1 MARKGLRSQ
10 RLGTALLIGAAVALA
25 AGDALRPV
33 PAQAQGFGW
42 DNFFRPFPTQRS
54 QPRYEQRIAPAD
66 FSRAPAPARR
76 TETPASHI
84 LVLGNSMAD
93 WLAYGLEDA
102 LSETPEFG
110 VTRKHRTYSGLL
122 RYEPRADTPDWAQA
136 AREIIAAEKP
146 NFIVMIVGLNDRQ
159 PIRERIATPATPTR
173 GAAPKPSA
181 TPAAEPAAQPTRP
194 QPQAQPQ
201 SNEPHDAENPEQ
213 LSIPAPETPRGARVA
228 GTHEFRSD
236 KWAELYSKKIDDTIA
251 ALKSRGVPVLWVG
264 LPSVRGQRSTSDM
277 VYLNELYRTRA
288 EKNGIAFVDVWD
300 GFVDEGGR
308 FALQGPDF
316 EGQTRRLRTA
326 DGVHFTKAGARKLAH
341 YVEREITRLATRGPV
356 AVALPASEPQPQTPA
371 AKTGG
376 ATARPLAGPVMPLTA
391 AANVGEDGLLGGSG
405 ARPAQDHIT
414 VTRVLVKGEAVEP
427 PAGRGDDFA
436 WPRRGVAPFG
446 ADPAVATTTLPLPVM
461 QGAPAKTV
469 LAPNADA
476 PATVAAAPRR
486 VVQRPQQPPPQQQ
499 RPTQPQRGFFF
510 PFFR

>member
-1 MARKGLRSQ
+1 MARKSLRSQ
-10 RLGTALLIGAAVALA
+10 QLGRALLIGAAVALA
-25 AGDALRPV
+25 AVDAIRPV

-54 QPRYEQRIAPAD
+54 QPRYEQRVAPAD
-66 FSRAPAPARR
+66 FSRAPAPPRR

-84 LVLGNSMAD
+84 LVLGDSMAD

-122 RYEPRADTPDWAQA
+122 RYEPRAETPDWAQA
-136 AREIIAAEKP
+136 AREIITAEKP
-146 NFIVMIVGLNDRQ
+146 NFIVMMVGLNDRQ
-159 PIRERIATPATPTR
+159 AIRERAPAPAPAR
-173 GAAPKPSA
+173 GGAAAKPPA
-181 TPAAEPAAQPTRP
+181 NQPAAP
-194 QPQAQPQ
+194 PQALPQ
-201 SNEPHDAENPEQ
+201 ESEQHDAEHPEQ
-213 LSIPAPETPRGARVA
+213 LSIAAPEAPRGARGA
-228 GTHEFRSD
+228 GMHEFRSD

-288 EKNGIAFVDVWD
+288 EKNGITFVDVWD

-341 YVEREITRLATRGPV
+341 YVEREITRMAARGPV

-371 AKTGG
+371 AKTDG

-391 AANVGEDGLLGGSG
+391 ATNAGEDGLLGGAG
-405 ARPAQDHIT
+405 ARPTTDHVT

-446 ADPAVATTTLPLPVM
+446 ADPVVATTTLPVPVM

-469 LAPNADA
+469 LAPNADVPAAA
-476 PATVAAAPRR
+476 PAAPRR
-486 VVQRPQQPPPQQQ
+486 VVQRPQRSQQAEPP

>member
-1 MARKGLRSQ
+1 MVRKSLRGQ
-10 RLGTALLIGAAVALA
+10 QLVVALLIGAAAIGA
-25 AGDALRPV
+25 AVELVRPV
-33 PAQAQGFGW
+33 PAQAQGLGW

-54 QPRYEQRIAPAD
+54 QPRYEQRVAPAD
-66 FSRAPAPARR
+66 FSRAPASPRR

-84 LVLGNSMAD
+84 LVLGDSMAD

-102 LSETPEFG
+102 LGETPEFG

-122 RYEPRADTPDWAQA
+122 RYEPRAETPDWAQA

-146 NFIVMIVGLNDRQ
+146 NFIVMMVGLNDRQ
-159 PIRERIATPATPTR
+159 SIRERAPAPAVPGR
-173 GAAPKPSA
+173 GAAA
-181 TPAAEPAAQPTRP
+181 QRPAAPAGEPTTQPARP
-194 QPQAQPQ
+194 QPQAEPQ
-201 SNEPHDAENPEQ
+201 QNEPPDAENPEQ
-213 LSIPAPETPRGARVA
+213 LSIAAPEAPRGTRVA
-228 GTHEFRSD
+228 GTHEFRTD

-251 ALKSRGVPVLWVG
+251 ALKNRGVPVLWVG

-288 EKNGIAFVDVWD
+288 EKNGITFVDVWD

-341 YVEREITRLATRGPV
+341 YVEREIMRLAARGPV

-376 ATARPLAGPVMPLTA
+376 STARPLAGPVMPLTA

-405 ARPAQDHIT
+405 ARPSPDHVT

-446 ADPAVATTTLPLPVM
+446 ADPVVATTTLPLPVM

-476 PATVAAAPRR
+476 PVTPAAPRR
-486 VVQRPQQPPPQQQ
+486 VVQRPQQPAQQQQ
-499 RPTQPQRGFFF
+499 RPQQQQRGFFF

>member
-1 MARKGLRSQ
+1 MARKSLRSQ
-10 RLGTALLIGAAVALA
+10 RLVVALLVGAAAIGVAVELV
-25 AGDALRPV
+25 RPV

-54 QPRYEQRIAPAD
+54 QPRYEQRVAPAD

-84 LVLGNSMAD
+84 LVLGDSMAD

-146 NFIVMIVGLNDRQ
+146 NFIVMMVGLNDRQ
-159 PIRERIATPATPTR
+159 AIRERAPVPAPAR
-173 GAAPKPSA
+173 GAAAK
-181 TPAAEPAAQPTRP
+181 PAASQPAAP
-194 QPQAQPQ
+194 PQAQPKESEQ
-201 SNEPHDAENPEQ
+201 HDAEHPEQ
-213 LSIPAPETPRGARVA
+213 LSIAAPEAPRGARVA

-251 ALKSRGVPVLWVG
+251 ALKSRGVPVFWVG

-288 EKNGIAFVDVWD
+288 EKNGITFIDVWD

-341 YVEREITRLATRGPV
+341 YVEREITRLAARGPV

-405 ARPAQDHIT
+405 ARPAHDHVT

>member
-1 MARKGLRSQ
+1 MDRKSPRGQ
-10 RLGTALLIGAAVALA
+10 QFVVALLIGAAAISVAAELV
-25 AGDALRPV
+25 RPV
-33 PAQAQGFGW
+33 PAQAQGLGW
-42 DNFFRPFPTQRS
+42 DGFFRPFPSQRT
-54 QPRYEQRIAPAD
+54 QPRSEQRVAPAD
-66 FSRAPAPARR
+66 FSRAPAPSRR
-76 TETPASHI
+76 AEPATSHI
-84 LVLGNSMAD
+84 LVLGDSMAD

-102 LSETPEFG
+102 LGETPEFG

-122 RYEPRADTPDWAQA
+122 RYEPRAETPEWAQA

-146 NFIVMIVGLNDRQ
+146 NFIVMMVGLNDRQ
-159 PIRERIATPATPTR
+159 SIRERVPVPAPARGGASKPPASEPT
-173 GAAPKPSA
+173 
-181 TPAAEPAAQPTRP
+181 T

-201 SNEPHDAENPEQ
+201 QNEPPDAENPEQ
-213 LSIPAPETPRGARVA
+213 LSIMAPEAPRGARVA
-228 GTHEFRSD
+228 GTHEFRTD

-251 ALKSRGVPVLWVG
+251 ALKSRGVPVFWVG

-288 EKNGIAFVDVWD
+288 EKNGITFIDVWD
-300 GFVDEGGR
+300 GFVDDGGR
-308 FALQGPDF
+308 FNLQGPDF

-341 YVEREITRLATRGPV
+341 YVEREIQRVASRGPV
-356 AVALPASEPQPQTPA
+356 AVALPSSEPQPQTPA

-376 ATARPLAGPVMPLTA
+376 STARPLAGPVMPLTA

-405 ARPAQDHIT
+405 ARPTADHVT

-446 ADPAVATTTLPLPVM
+446 ADPAVASTTLPLPVM

-476 PATVAAAPRR
+476 PPAAPRR
-486 VVQRPQQPPPQQQ
+486 VVQRPQSPSQAAQQ